1 MALRQNEQMTSCSRL
16 RYIEAHP
23 RTTSA
28 WPAERPPIGTLV
40 LLHAFPV
47 GARMWEAQQAIAAS
61 GWRVVMPQ
69 FRGFDCSTPDGA
81 DATTIDDYAGDV
93 SDLLDTL
100 SVRRAVVG
108 GLSMGGYVLFS
119 LYRRRPDLFTG
130 VILAD
135 TRADP
140 DTKEARD
147 NRQRLIALASTQGVS
162 GVADDMVPKLL
173 GATTRATGPA
183 VDARLRALIAA
194 NQPGAVQAALRAMM
208 TRDDS
213 SALLPAM
220 RLPALVVVGEED
232 TLTPPSLSEA
242 MFRELPQASLAVIRG
257 AGHLSNMEQP
267 QAFNAE
273 VLGFLEGIRE

>member
-1 MALRQNEQMTSCSRL
+1 MTLRQNEQMTSCSRL
-16 RYIEAHP
+16 RYLEAHP
-23 RTTSA
+23 HTTGV
-28 WPAERPPIGTLV
+28 WPADRPPIGTLV

-47 GARMWEAQQAIAAS
+47 GARMWEGQHALAAS

-81 DATTIDDYAGDV
+81 DATSIDDYAGDV

-100 SVRRAVVG
+100 SVRGAVVG

-119 LYRRRPDLFTG
+119 LYRRRSDLFRG

-135 TRADP
+135 TRAEA
-140 DTKEARD
+140 DTQEARD
-147 NRQRLIALASTQGVS
+147 NRQRLIALASAQGVS

-173 GATTRATGPA
+173 GATTRVTQPA

-220 RLPALVVVGEED
+220 RVPALVIVGEED
-232 TLTPPSLSEA
+232 TLTPPPLSEA
-242 MFRELPQASLAVIRG
+242 MARALPNASLAVIRA
-257 AGHLSNMEQP
+257 AGHLSNIEQP

-273 VLGFLEGIRE
+273 VQGFLERLG